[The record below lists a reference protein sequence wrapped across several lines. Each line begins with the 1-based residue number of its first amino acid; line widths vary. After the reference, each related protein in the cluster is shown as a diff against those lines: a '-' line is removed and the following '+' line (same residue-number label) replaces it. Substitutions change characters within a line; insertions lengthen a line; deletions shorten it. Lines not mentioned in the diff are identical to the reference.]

1 MAKRLVEIYGFAY
14 YKNAEMLMTRTFDIY
29 GDGKGEM
36 IPEPS
41 FLKPE
46 VADDI
51 ISTMRQYGTPF
62 YLEADVNKREHSAST
77 KIDWTSANLEDGNPD
92 VNEWLDTN
100 PKEMQIRALSGLN
113 KNERFD
119 VPVGFNIPEPDPI
132 SHIDRDKPFFSAIS
146 SGNLESGK
154 GVFDVD
160 YTNDIPVGLFNYM
173 GYQGDNGDG
182 FSEKGAVMVAK
193 NDSDIHLMQY
203 DNIKNKVYI
212 SDIHDLPDVLEANLR
227 MTYLARTK
235 KMDELLILD
244 NVHTNQDTLDDS
256 VVVNATAKSDMPKI
270 ARDYLLLT
278 SKVKNPN
285 FENIDIR
292 KSIDDKAKE
301 NTEARL
307 EKDRLYKKEMAR
319 QESLQSIDADDI
331 EFDF

>member
-29 GDGKGEM
+29 GDGQGEM
-36 IPEPS
+36 VPEPS

-92 VNEWLDTN
+92 VNEWLNNKND
-100 PKEMQIRALSGLN
+100 EFQIRGNLGLGAGSVL
-113 KNERFD
+113 K
-119 VPVGFNIPEPDPI
+119 VPVGFNIPESDPI
-132 SHIDRDKPFFSAIS
+132 SHIDRDNPFFSAIS

-160 YTNDIPVGLFNYM
+160 YTKNASLGFDYVSYP
-173 GYQGDNGDG
+173 GDEHDG
-182 FSEKGAVMVAK
+182 FSQQGAVMVAK

-203 DNIKNKVYI
+203 DNILNKVYI